1 MVPAVTRHCRSR
13 LLHQAD
19 TPPWQAFEA
28 VMVVGC
34 GAALKGYVSGHFW
47 RQDRSAVSLKRVE
60 AE

>member
-34 GAALKGYVSGHFW
+34 GAALK
-47 RQDRSAVSLKRVE
+47 
-60 AE
+60 